1 MRKRFLHDVPGLALV
16 MLNCILFMSLIPLVA
31 CIVGNASTSK
41 EFFTLL
47 AQPGIRKI
55 VLNNDISMELQDA
68 PLNTVNL
75 TANLTIVAGLPP
87 PQLIGLAANYI
98 ASKVRLNRYITLTFE
113 RIILSGIL
121 RGTGQHLDLLTTSD
135 GGAVVYNQ
143 SINHRRACLPFG
155 LFYDQLNSLPQ
166 PLPDAGLPFNT
177 SRAFW
182 LRNTTL
188 CWLDAGMRNVCMTPY
203 LDMVDYGT
211 YNQKIDGIIGNG
223 GYNSLFV
230 RSYGVCDKEIS
241 EECIKQKNADLCLA
255 AALAVVDAAMQQSSS
270 AGAGSQSISPKPLAI
285 GLGVGLGG
293 ALFLAVVL
301 IAIFARAHWRHR
313 REATLAGV
321 MATHSK
327 AELGTFSEGVSS
339 PRSEDFEKDSGEG
352 GFQTS
357 SLKLTVPGAGVAS
370 GAGDLA
376 TVAAGASGA
385 ADSHGGMDADGNV
398 AGNFISRAGGGKGL
412 TAPTT
417 AGSTGVTG
425 SITNGSNSSSGV
437 TIEGSS
443 ITCVGQKMGS
453 EGPSSA
459 GMGEVEV
466 ARIHLLAN
474 AAKGRAGRSAP
485 LDVKV
490 LQLLGQG
497 SFGKVYK
504 GMWHGTLVA
513 LKAQVLPPSLSGDAR
528 RRHMAVMEAAI
539 SSAINHPAIVQ
550 TYCYSFRPIK
560 DTVGRTVVK
569 HGRKSLPILEE
580 PEECGAG
587 EGAGDEAGG
596 GGESYTEGGA
606 EDYGHEL
613 LLVLE
618 YCDGGSLREAL
629 DKGLFHQGR
638 PWPWDWRRAIQAA
651 GHAATAGQAG
661 RAQHLQLTQQQQARN
676 QPSPTTAAGTAAA
689 KPRVAATGATGRE
702 TLPQGDSTAI
712 ATLVAALTG
721 GNESVPPAN
730 TPDKHSGQSTAVNSG
745 GVSPALPLPQRC
757 IHGVDKGGGNPG
769 DGIRVAEAEGGADNG
784 DGVDRRSLRPT
795 RTVDASDLNSS
806 VFPKLDSY
814 EPDFTHGAFEVILP
828 TEADGKRGEE
838 LGNNSSAAAAADPGE
853 LQPLSNAEL
862 GTPLHIFNTLAG
874 APTAATSFVSSFNN
888 VFGAGASAADNAAAA
903 AAADRLAMM
912 YLMQQAA
919 AAVAAGVDP
928 AAGGFAKMLAD
939 YVSSTNVMAL
949 NAHELA
955 EYLGSGAAM
964 ATQQPQA
971 AAAVVK
977 MRSSDDTLVA
987 PPMGLL
993 AAAAAVAA
1001 APVHVPLPPPS
1012 AMARSI
1018 TTSASSHANLH
1029 RLASSGG
1036 PSSDTSGPPPPHPA
1050 IRYGLMLAVAADVA
1064 SGLLHLHAHGV
1075 VHGDVKASNVL
1086 LKQIVISDPLEAAGR
1101 AMDTMNHCGGT
1112 TPSSLAPPAGGAAG
1126 AASAAGE
1133 LFRASSMD
1141 SMERCPRLGLCAKVS
1156 DFGLSTMLSASNTD
1170 SHISATTAAGS
1181 LSHMSPELLLCGH
1194 VSKANDV
1201 YAYGV
1206 LLFELFSGERAWE
1219 GMPRALLP
1227 ARVALEGWRPVF
1239 PPHAPAAYRQLAERC
1254 WTADP
1259 AKRPTFEEIVTVLK
1273 DMRDAAAAA
1282 GMLSE
1287 WLSVPNPQVSFLQRR
1302 PTSSLASPAGPA
1314 SHNHPAVATAAVT
1327 APPSG
1332 APASRNHPAM
1342 TAAVAGALTA
1352 APSRGPASRYHPHVA
1367 VVVSEQQQQ
1376 QQQQQQ

>member
-1 MRKRFLHDVPGLALV
+1 MRKRLFSDIPGFGLV
-16 MLNCILFMSLIPLVA
+16 MLKFILFMSLISFVA
-31 CIVGNASTSK
+31 CTVGNASTSK

-55 VLNNDISMELQDA
+55 ILKNDISLELNDA
-68 PLNTVNL
+68 PNITVNL

-98 ASKVRLNRYITLTFE
+98 ASKIRLEPYNTLTFE

-121 RGTGQHLDLLTTSD
+121 RGTGQHLDLLTSSD

-166 PLPDAGLPFNT
+166 PFPEAGMPFNT

-182 LRNTTL
+182 LQNSTL
-188 CWLDAGMRNVCMTPY
+188 CWFDAAMRNVCMTPY
-203 LDMVDYGT
+203 LNMSDYGT
-211 YNQKIDGIIGNG
+211 YNQKIVGVIGNG

-230 RSYGVCDKEIS
+230 KSYGVCDKEIS
-241 EECIKQKNADLCLA
+241 EECIRQKNADLCLA
-255 AALAVVDAAMQQSSS
+255 AAVAAGDQAVQQLDST
-270 AGAGSQSISPKPLAI
+270 GAGSQSISPKPLAI

-293 ALFLAVVL
+293 ALFLAVIL
-301 IAIFARAHWRHR
+301 IAVFARAHWRHR
-313 REATLAGV
+313 QEAMLVGTPS
-321 MATHSK
+321 TRTK
-327 AELGTFSEGVSS
+327 AALSTVSEGMSS
-339 PRSEDFEKDSGEG
+339 PRSEDLEKDSGEG

-357 SLKLTVPGAGVAS
+357 SLKLTGPGAGAVSGPGGIITAAAS
-370 GAGDLA
+370 AG
-376 TVAAGASGA
+376 GA
-385 ADSHGGMDADGNV
+385 ADSRRRVDADDDV
-398 AGNFISRAGGGKGL
+398 AGNGSSRPGGGKGGL
-412 TAPTT
+412 TSPVA

-425 SITNGSNSSSGV
+425 SITNCSNSSSGV

-443 ITCVGQKMGS
+443 ITCGAQKMGGSS
-453 EGPSSA
+453 EGLGGA

-466 ARIHLLAN
+466 ARLNLLAN

-569 HGRKSLPILEE
+569 HGRKSAPILEE
-580 PEECGAG
+580 PEECDAG
-587 EGAGDEAGG
+587 EAGG
-596 GGESYTEGGA
+596 RGESDVEDGG

-618 YCDGGSLREAL
+618 YCDGGSLRNAL

-651 GHAATAGQAG
+651 GHAATGVQAG
-661 RAQHLQLTQQQQARN
+661 RAQQLQLTQQQQTRN
-676 QPSPTTAAGTAAA
+676 QPSPTTAAG
-689 KPRVAATGATGRE
+689 PE

-712 ATLVAALTG
+712 AKLAAVLIR
-721 GNESVPPAN
+721 GNNSVPPAN
-730 TPDKHSGQSTAVNSG
+730 TPDKRSGQSTTGNSG
-745 GVSPALPLPQRC
+745 GVSPAPPLPQQCGRE
-757 IHGVDKGGGNPG
+757 GVSGCGNPG
-769 DGIRVAEAEGGADNG
+769 AGMGVAGAGGGTDGN
-784 DGVDRRSLRPT
+784 DGVGHRSSGPT
-795 RTVDASDLNSS
+795 RTVDAADLNSS

-828 TEADGKRGEE
+828 TAAGGQDGEE
-838 LGNNSSAAAAADPGE
+838 VSNNGSAAVTAAAAADPSA
-853 LQPLSNAEL
+853 LQPPSNAGL
-862 GTPLHIFNTLAG
+862 GMPLNIFNTLAG
-874 APTAATSFVSSFNN
+874 APSADMSFISSFSNA
-888 VFGAGASAADNAAAA
+888 FGAGASAADNAAAA

-928 AAGGFAKMLAD
+928 AAGGYANMLANCI
-939 YVSSTNVMAL
+939 SSSNMRGL
-949 NAHELA
+949 NTCELGDH
-955 EYLGSGAAM
+955 LGFGAVVAP
-964 ATQQPQA
+964 QPSQA
-971 AAAVVK
+971 AAAVIK
-977 MRSSDDTLVA
+977 SQSTDDTLVA
-987 PPMGLL
+987 PPSAVL
-993 AAAAAVAA
+993 AAAAANVG

-1012 AMARSI
+1012 AVARSI
-1018 TTSASSHANLH
+1018 VASTSSHANLH
-1029 RLASSGG
+1029 RFGSSGA
-1036 PSSDTSGPPPPHPA
+1036 PSSDTSGPQPPPPA

-1086 LKQIVISDPLEAAGR
+1086 LKQIVVSDPSEAAGR
-1101 AMDTMNHCGGT
+1101 AMDAMSHCGGT
-1112 TPSSLAPPAGGAAG
+1112 TPSSVAPPVGGAG
-1126 AASAAGE
+1126 AAIPASAARE
-1133 LFRASSMD
+1133 LLQASSVD
-1141 SMERCPRLGLCAKVS
+1141 SVERCPRLGLCAKVS

-1170 SHISATTAAGS
+1170 THISATTAAGS

-1206 LLFELFSGERAWE
+1206 FLYELFTGERAWE

-1239 PPHAPAAYRQLAERC
+1239 PPHAPPAYRQLAERC
-1254 WTADP
+1254 WIADP
-1259 AKRPTFEEIVTVLK
+1259 AKRPTFEEIVAILK
-1273 DMRDAAAAA
+1273 DMRDAAAA
-1282 GMLSE
+1282 GILPE
-1287 WLSVPNPQVSFLQRR
+1287 WLPVPNPQVSFLQQVMLQRR
-1302 PTSSLASPAGPA
+1302 ATSSLPSPAAPG
-1314 SHNHPAVATAAVT
+1314 SRNHPGVAAAVA
-1327 APPSG
+1327 APSPG
-1332 APASRNHPAM
+1332 GPASRNQ
-1342 TAAVAGALTA
+1342 
-1352 APSRGPASRYHPHVA
+1352 SHVQ
-1367 VVVSEQQQQ
+1367 VVVSAQQQQ
-1376 QQQQQQ
+1376 QP

>member
-1 MRKRFLHDVPGLALV
+1 MRKRCLPDVSGLALM
-16 MLNCILFMSLIPLVA
+16 MLKFILLMSLIPLVA
-31 CIVGNASTSK
+31 CIVGSASTSK

-47 AQPGIRKI
+47 AQPGIKKI
-55 VLNNDISMELQDA
+55 ILNNDISMEIQDA
-68 PLNTVNL
+68 PPNPVNL

-98 ASKVRLNRYITLTFE
+98 ASKVRLDRYVTLTFE

-135 GGAVVYNQ
+135 GGAVVYNHT
-143 SINHRRACLPFG
+143 INHRRACLPFG
-155 LFYDQLNSLPQ
+155 LFYDQLVSLPP
-166 PLPDAGLPFNT
+166 PLPEAGLPFNT

-182 LRNTTL
+182 LRNTTV

-211 YNQKIDGIIGNG
+211 YNQIIDGIIGNG

-255 AALAVVDAAMQQSSS
+255 AALAVGDTAMQQSSG
-270 AGAGSQSISPKPLAI
+270 AGAGSQSISPKLLAI

-301 IAIFARAHWRHR
+301 IVVFARAHWRHR
-313 REATLAGV
+313 REATLNGV
-321 MATHSK
+321 PSTRAK
-327 AELGTFSEGVSS
+327 AALSTFSEGMSS
-339 PRSEDFEKDSGEG
+339 PRSEDLEKDSGEG
-352 GFQTS
+352 GFQAS
-357 SLKLTVPGAGVAS
+357 RLKLTVPGAGAAS
-370 GAGDLA
+370 GAGGLA
-376 TVAAGASGA
+376 TAAAGASGGT
-385 ADSHGGMDADGNV
+385 DSHGGMAADGNV
-398 AGNFISRAGGGKGL
+398 AGNFSRDGGGKGGL
-412 TAPTT
+412 TLPTT
-417 AGSTGVTG
+417 AGSTSVTG

-443 ITCVGQKMGS
+443 ITCVGQKMGGGS
-453 EGPSSA
+453 EGPDSA

-504 GMWHGTLVA
+504 GIWHGTLVA

-596 GGESYTEGGA
+596 GGESDAEGCG
-606 EDYGHEL
+606 EDHGHEL

-661 RAQHLQLTQQQQARN
+661 RVQQVQLTQHQQVRN

-689 KPRVAATGATGRE
+689 APRAAATGATGPE

-712 ATLVAALTG
+712 ANLVAALRRC
-721 GNESVPPAN
+721 NDSVPPAN
-730 TPDKHSGQSTAVNSG
+730 TPDKHSGQSTAVNTG
-745 GVSPALPLPQRC
+745 GTSPALPLPQGCSR
-757 IHGVDKGGGNPG
+757 GGGNGGGNPG
-769 DGIRVAEAEGGADNG
+769 VGIGVAVEGGGADNG
-784 DGVDRRSLRPT
+784 DGVGRRGHRK
-795 RTVDASDLNSS
+795 RTGTIDASDLNSS

-828 TEADGKRGEE
+828 AAEDGQGGEE
-838 LGNNSSAAAAADPGE
+838 FGNNGSAAAGVDPGA
-853 LQPLSNAEL
+853 LQPLSNAGL
-862 GTPLHIFNTLAG
+862 GTPLNIFNTLAG
-874 APTAATSFVSSFNN
+874 APTAATSFVSSFSNA
-888 VFGAGASAADNAAAA
+888 FGAGASAADNAAAA
-903 AAADRLAMM
+903 AAADRMAMM

-919 AAVAAGVDP
+919 AAVAACVDP
-928 AAGGFAKMLAD
+928 AAGGYAKMLAD
-939 YVSSTNVMAL
+939 YVSSSNMMAL
-949 NAHELA
+949 NTRELA
-955 EYLGSGAAM
+955 EYLGSGAAV
-964 ATQQPQA
+964 APQQPQA
-971 AAAVVK
+971 GAAVVK
-977 MRSSDDTLVA
+977 LQSSDETLVA
-987 PPMGLL
+987 PPMVRL
-993 AAAAAVAA
+993 AAAVAA
-1001 APVHVPLPPPS
+1001 APVHVPIPPPS

-1018 TTSASSHANLH
+1018 TTSASSHANFH
-1029 RLASSGG
+1029 RPVSSGA
-1036 PSSDTSGPPPPHPA
+1036 PSSDTSGPQPPQPA
-1050 IRYGLMLAVAADVA
+1050 IRYGLMLVVAADVA

-1086 LKQIVISDPLEAAGR
+1086 LKQIVVSDPLEAAGR
-1101 AMDTMNHCGGT
+1101 AMDTMSHCGGT
-1112 TPSSLAPPAGGAAG
+1112 TPSSLAPPAGAAG
-1126 AASAAGE
+1126 PVSTPSE
-1133 LFRASSMD
+1133 LFRASSVD

-1259 AKRPTFEEIVTVLK
+1259 AKRPTFEEIVTILK
-1273 DMRDAAAAA
+1273 DMRDAAAAE
-1282 GMLSE
+1282 GMISE
-1287 WLSVPNPQVSFLQRR
+1287 WLPVPNPQLSFLQHR
-1302 PTSSLASPAGPA
+1302 PTSSLASLAGTA
-1314 SHNHPAVATAAVT
+1314 SRNHPAVAAAVTAPPPGPPASCNHPARAGAAAGAVT

-1332 APASRNHPAM
+1332 GPASRNQ
-1342 TAAVAGALTA
+1342 
-1352 APSRGPASRYHPHVA
+1352 PHVA
-1367 VVVSEQQQQ
+1367 VVVSDQQQQ
-1376 QQQQQQ
+1376 QQ